1 MQNDHSES
9 LVELMVREGRGS
21 SSPLYSFL
29 RSSETRFLL
38 TVLEGEVGDW
48 SLVGDIGGNGS
59 PLGGEEDF
67 ASSCG
72 SLGVVTDIV
81 IRKGRR
87 DAGGWAGGIGTK
99 KRVGRLRYLG
109 FIYFPAKCPCRERT

>member
-1 MQNDHSES
+1 VHNDHSF
-9 LVELMVREGRGS
+9 VELTVREGRES

-38 TVLEGEVGDW
+38 TVLEGEMGDW
-48 SLVGDIGGNGS
+48 SLVGDTGGNGS

-72 SLGVVTDIV
+72 SLEVVTDIV
-81 IRKGRR
+81 IRKGRM
-87 DAGGWAGGIGTK
+87 DADGWADGIETK
-99 KRVGRLRYLG
+99 RRVGHLRHLG